1 MKKILSVLIL
11 ILVVSFVKAQNNSLL
26 WSIVKP
32 GSTDTSYLF
41 GSIHISDARV
51 FNVNNHF
58 NRVFDKSQTVA
69 LELHFDSINP
79 FTLLNH
85 VMMEKGL
92 TLQKVMPDDKY
103 AVVKSYFEDSLKSP
117 MQFVERFQ
125 PIYTS
130 TLIQT
135 EGKSTPGKS
144 LDETIFNSAK
154 EQNKHVV
161 GLEKA
166 EEQMSAFAALPYKVQ
181 AEILYQTV
189 IDLMKNLG
197 EDDSMEKLIKL
208 YTNQDLE
215 GITAYINN
223 FDYEDNNII
232 EPYIEVLTE
241 KLLIERNHRM
251 VERSIP
257 LLKNTTLIVVGAA
270 HLPGK
275 QGLIELFQKEG
286 FEVRPLR

>member
-1 MKKILSVLIL
+1 MRKTLSILVLIAA
-11 ILVVSFVKAQNNSLL
+11 VSFAKAQNNSLL

-41 GSIHISDARV
+41 GSIHISDERV
-51 FNVNNHF
+51 FNVNKHF
-58 NRVFDKSQTVA
+58 GRVFDKSKTVA

-92 TLQKVMPDDKY
+92 TLQKVMPEEKY

-117 MQFVERFQ
+117 MQFIERFQ

-144 LDETIFNSAK
+144 LDETIFNRAK
-154 EQNKHVV
+154 EQNKYVV

-166 EEQMSAFAALPYKVQ
+166 EEQMSAFSALPYKIQ
-181 AEILYQTV
+181 AEMLYQTV
-189 IDLMKNLG
+189 LDLMKNLG
-197 EDDSMEKLIKL
+197 KDDSMEKLITM
-208 YTNQDLE
+208 YANQDLE

-232 EPYIEVLTE
+232 APYIEVLTE
-241 KLLIERNHRM
+241 KLLIERNYRM
-251 VERSIP
+251 LERSIP

-270 HLPGK
+270 HLPGNK
-275 QGLIELFQKEG
+275 GLIELFQSKG
-286 FEVRPLR
+286 YDVKPLR

>member
-1 MKKILSVLIL
+1 MKKTLCVLIL
-11 ILVVSFVKAQNNSLL
+11 VLVASFVKAQNNSLL
-26 WSIVKP
+26 WTVVKL

-51 FNVNNHF
+51 FNVNKHF

-92 TLQKVMPDDKY
+92 TLQKIMTEEKY

-130 TLIQT
+130 TIIQT
-135 EGKSTPGKS
+135 QDSEPGKS

-166 EEQMSAFAALPYKVQ
+166 EEQMSAFSAFPYDVQ
-181 AEILYQTV
+181 AEMLYQAV
-189 IDLMKNLG
+189 LDLMTSAKSEN
-197 EDDSMEKLIKL
+197 DFEKLIRL
-208 YTNQDLE
+208 YINQDLE
-215 GITAYINN
+215 GIASYINK
-223 FDYEDNNII
+223 FDYDENPII
-232 EPYIEVLTE
+232 KPYSKVFQD
-241 KLLIERNHRM
+241 KLLNERNHRM
-251 VERSIP
+251 VERGIP
-257 LLKNTTLIVVGAA
+257 LLHAQSTLMVVGAA
-270 HLPGK
+270 HLPGE
-275 QGLIELFQKEG
+275 QGLIELFKKEG
-286 FEVRPLR
+286 YDVKPLR

>member
-51 FNVNNHF
+51 FNVNKHF

-189 IDLMKNLG
+189 IDLMKNSG

>member
-11 ILVVSFVKAQNNSLL
+11 ILAVSFVKAQNNSLL

-51 FNVNNHF
+51 FNVNKHF

-92 TLQKVMPDDKY
+92 TLQKVMPVEKY
-103 AVVKSYFEDSLKSP
+103 ALVKSYFEDSLKSP

-130 TLIQT
+130 TLIQNQDS
-135 EGKSTPGKS
+135 EPGKS

-166 EEQMSAFAALPYKVQ
+166 EEQMNAFSAFPYDVQ
-181 AEILYQTV
+181 GEMLYQAV
-189 IDLMKNLG
+189 KELMSSAKSEN
-197 EDDSMEKLIKL
+197 DFEKLIRL
-208 YTNQDLE
+208 YISQDLE
-215 GITAYINN
+215 GIADYINK
-223 FDYEDNNII
+223 FDYDENPII
-232 EPYIEVLTE
+232 KPYSKVFQD

-251 VERSIP
+251 VERAIP
-257 LLKNTTLIVVGAA
+257 LINKQCTLIVVGAA
-270 HLPGK
+270 HLPSE

-286 FEVRPLR
+286 FDVKPLR